1 MSRST
6 VTKKKL
12 LLPLPEPLVHMSLLF
27 SPFTLLFPFF
37 PPHCAPWCLFP
48 CFHPHLLLCSLV
60 FTYTCP
66 CVCVCILCCCVVSCH
81 MLRVC
86 LHASVASAGLS
97 LFFFFLFPFVCRYL
111 VLLGGS
117 GGPVCLCFLSACVF
131 SLSMWGW
138 VVGSRPSLS
147 LCCFSLSLFCSLSL
161 AFHLTLSCFS
171 LPTIHVFCVRVFH
184 VWVPLFLSF
193 VALFFPCS
201 FSPFSLSFYFSCS
214 CMWGFW
220 GGSCMY

>member
-1 MSRST
+1 M
-6 VTKKKL
+6 
-12 LLPLPEPLVHMSLLF
+12 
-27 SPFTLLFPFF
+27 
-37 PPHCAPWCLFP
+37 
-48 CFHPHLLLCSLV
+48 
-60 FTYTCP
+60 
-66 CVCVCILCCCVVSCH
+66 CVCILCCCVVSCH

-161 AFHLTLSCFS
+161 AFHLALC
-171 LPTIHVFCVRVFH
+171 VFH
-184 VWVPLFLSF
+184 FPLYMCFVCGCSTCGFLCSSPLWLF
-193 VALFFPCS
+193 FFLALFHPFLCRFISLARACGGSGGLLYVLAGEFLVSGMNRCS
-201 FSPFSLSFYFSCS
+201 FPRLLGWS
-214 CMWGFW
+214 
-220 GGSCMY
+220 